1 MPSCTRFSAGAL
13 AMFVAWNHG
22 QVCIRSS
29 VDLLG
34 VDVAI
39 EVDDS
44 HFFVAE
50 MAADPT
56 HRGETDRVVA
66 TENDREG
73 AAREHVGDAFGDLIE
88 ALLVVGRDVK
98 MSPTSQRVIC
108 SGPPPFRVVRG
119 VKR

>member
-1 MPSCTRFSAGAL
+1 MEPRAGVHPL
-13 AMFVAWNHG
+13 
-22 QVCIRSS
+22 IK

-39 EVDDS
+39 EMDDS

-50 MAADPT
+50 MATHPT

-66 TENDREG
+66 TEDDREG
-73 AAREHVGDAFGDLIE
+73 AAREDVGDAFGDLIE
-88 ALLVVGRDVK
+88 ALFVVGRDREDVTHIAEGDLFTQVD
-98 MSPTSQRVIC
+98 PHFV
-108 SGPPPFRVVRG
+108 VVRG